1 MQAVGR
7 SWQGIRSRNE
17 DVYTIR
23 TDLNLV
29 AVADGMGGAPG
40 GNIASRLTIDEFS
53 DSLENCKNNGGSKAK
68 DLVDAAVNAN
78 SLVNQRP
85 AMQPELT
92 GMGSTIVAALFR
104 GEEIDLCH
112 VGDSRAYLYR
122 KKNLTQITQDH
133 SVIQGMISRGEV
145 TAEEAENLPIKHAL
159 TQAIGPSSKIT
170 PELNHVLLGQRDVL
184 LLCSDGLCG
193 FVPEEEICDI
203 LSAHGHSLR
212 TAMNVLVESAMKFGS
227 TDNIT
232 VVLAKL

>member
-145 TAEEAENLPIKHAL
+145 TVEEAENLPIKHAL

>member
-78 SLVNQRP
+78 SLVHQRP

-145 TAEEAENLPIKHAL
+145 TVEEAENLPIKHAL